1 MMERAILYSPVIV
14 ITTGFNSGGNEMK
27 KICFSAICL
36 AVFPFYANAIPV
48 MPVGCSFCTGMETD
62 AGNNSGTGCASTQ
75 YVCHMQLRYLDCTSC
90 KSGYMRVEHVLS
102 DTCSYWSCQYGCAA
116 GEYYTVSG
124 CYDCPYPGTSASGTS
139 SITGCYI
146 PANQLTGSDSTGSWT
161 CTSAAYYQN

>member
-1 MMERAILYSPVIV
+1 MAVFIFVKIPEFCIFCPPLFAESKRWFAFSNDIISILRQC
-14 ITTGFNSGGNEMK
+14 NSG
-27 KICFSAICL
+27 
-36 AVFPFYANAIPV
+36 
-48 MPVGCSFCTGMETD
+48 D
-62 AGNNSGTGCASTQ
+62 AGNNFGTGCASTQ
-75 YVCHMQLRYLDCTSC
+75 YVCNNQLRYLDCTSC

-161 CTSAAYYQN
+161 CTSAAYYQK

>member
-1 MMERAILYSPVIV
+1 MAVFIFVKIPEFCIFVPHFLPNPNGGLLSAMML
-14 ITTGFNSGGNEMK
+14 
-27 KICFSAICL
+27 
-36 AVFPFYANAIPV
+36 FPFYANAISV
-48 MPVGCSFCTGMETD
+48 MPVGCSLCTGMETD

-75 YVCHMQLRYLDCTSC
+75 YVCNNQLRYLDCTSC

-124 CYDCPYPGTSASGTS
+124 CYDWPYPGTSASGTS

-146 PANQLTGSDSTGSWT
+146 PANQLTSSDSAGSWT